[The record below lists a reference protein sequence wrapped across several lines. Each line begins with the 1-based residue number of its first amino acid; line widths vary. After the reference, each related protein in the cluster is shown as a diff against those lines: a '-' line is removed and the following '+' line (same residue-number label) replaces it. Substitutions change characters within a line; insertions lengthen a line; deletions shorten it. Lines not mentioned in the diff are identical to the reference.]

1 MKRTTWPKYVSLLLL
16 SLLFN
21 VPIWAQEEGEKL
33 LPFEADIRT
42 GELDNGLKYFIK
54 KNSKPEDRVEL
65 RLVVNA
71 GSVLE
76 DEDQQGLA
84 HFTEHMAFNGS
95 AHFDKNELVSYLQ
108 SVGVKFGA
116 HLNAYTSFDETVY
129 ILPIPSDDEEVLEQG
144 LTILEDWAGGLS
156 FDKDE
161 IDKERG
167 VVIEE
172 WRLGQGA
179 QTRMLQEYLPVIFKD
194 SKYAERLPIGKK
206 EILESFEREAI
217 VRFYEDWYRPDLM
230 AVVAVGDIDVD
241 QMEERIKTHFGGLAN
256 PKSERVRTNYDLP
269 ENDEPLVAITSD
281 PEATNIVFNIM
292 YKSKSEDVT
301 TEAQYRMS
309 QIQSLFLGMMNQRL
323 SDLLQQANPPYLY
336 AGTYIGSPVS
346 RETTA
351 FSGYAVA
358 KPGAIEEGVSQL
370 LEEIR
375 RVELHGFNPSELKTA
390 KLNLLQAYEQA
401 YLERDKSQ
409 SSALA
414 DELIRH
420 FLEKEPVPGIT
431 FEYNY
436 IQENLDGITIDEVN
450 AIIGQ
455 WIKPENRV
463 VYMTAPEL
471 DGLTLPTAS
480 EVLSWIASYEQK
492 DVEANEEEIIDT
504 DLLKELPKGGKVV
517 STSTIDE
524 IDTKVIVLSNGAKVY
539 LKSTEFQN
547 DQILF
552 SGYRS
557 GGISVAPD
565 SLFWSAS
572 FASNVVSLSG
582 IGDYSYTQLQKALAG
597 VSIGVSPYISELSS
611 GIQGNASPKDV
622 ETMLQLTYMY
632 FNQVRKDEEAF
643 QSLIQRNKAILENVL
658 SNPSYYFQD
667 KQARIMS
674 QNHFRG
680 GGIPRMEDLDQVDM
694 NEAIAFFQ
702 SQLSQ
707 PGDFTYC
714 FVGNLDEETLIP
726 LIEQYLGGGEQ
737 STDSQ
742 HWVDRGIRPPLG
754 LVDEKVYKGT
764 EEQSTVVMSFQTE
777 KKYKRADSYY
787 MRSLGEVLDIQLIEI
802 LREEKSGV
810 YGVGASGSGS
820 RSPYDHYS
828 MQIQFPCGPQNVDTL
843 VHAAIGVV
851 KNIQENGVSDENLNK
866 IKEAQRRDLELNWKE
881 NSFWLGVIL
890 SYDKNGF
897 DLTKITELEDRIED
911 LSAKDIQKVAKKYV
925 DTDAYIKVVLYPE
938 TLE

>member
-76 DEDQQGLA
+76 DDDQQGLA
-84 HFTEHMAFNGS
+84 HVTEHMAFNGS

-206 EILESFEREAI
+206 EILESFDREAI

-241 QMEERIKTHFGGLAN
+241 QMEERIKTHFGELAN
-256 PKSERVRTNYDLP
+256 PKSERVRINYDLP

-301 TEAQYRMS
+301 TEEQYRMS
-309 QIQSLFLGMMNQRL
+309 QVQGLFLGMMNQRL

-420 FLEKEPVPGIT
+420 FLEKEPVPGIA

-436 IQENLDGITIDEVN
+436 IQENLDGVTIDEVN

-471 DGLTLPTAS
+471 DGLILPNES
-480 EVLSWIASYEQK
+480 EVLSWIANYEQK
-492 DVEANEEEIIDT
+492 DVAANEEEIIDT

-680 GGIPRMEDLDQVDM
+680 GGIPSMEDLDQVDM

-726 LIEQYLGGGEQ
+726 LIEQYLGDGEQ

-742 HWVDRGIRPPLG
+742 HWVDRGIRPPSG

-764 EEQSTVVMSFQTE
+764 EEQSAVVMSFQTE

-843 VHAAIGVV
+843 VNAAIGVV

-938 TLE
+938 TME